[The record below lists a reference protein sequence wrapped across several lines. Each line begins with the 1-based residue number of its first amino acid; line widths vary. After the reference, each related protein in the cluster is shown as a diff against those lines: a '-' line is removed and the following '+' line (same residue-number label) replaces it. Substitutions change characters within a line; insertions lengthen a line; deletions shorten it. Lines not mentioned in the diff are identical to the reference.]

1 MPFLNPPDVLPEA
14 MRFLIRALLAS
25 DGSLP
30 EDELFRLVAP
40 LGLVE
45 AIGRSV
51 PEESTDAPDS
61 ATGFKLGG
69 RTIAR
74 TSLAALRT
82 VQLVEQQTVGHRI
95 VTATASV
102 RTRFTS
108 CDAVTPSNFAAF
120 LRDTVLAASQDEL
133 DKDDPTAGAEDLAF
147 ATALLFSIPDPLEPI
162 AAFEHG
168 SGKTLFDYQTH
179 ISDNIGDWII
189 RNRERYVS
197 LLRWVTYLGFGRL
210 FNLSTGTTLLFVDPS
225 AALRHLVVPLVTS
238 QLTVA
243 ELLDRLGPLM
253 PYSDRG
259 KVANALRTRLPEKA
273 RLDHVSPGLALGLQ
287 VLHLNK
293 EIQLLAL
300 SDHESFAFPIRGD
313 RSVRY
318 SHIAPAGGR

>member
-95 VTATASV
+95 VTAT
-102 RTRFTS
+102 RER
-108 CDAVTPSNFAAF
+108 
-120 LRDTVLAASQDEL
+120 
-133 DKDDPTAGAEDLAF
+133 
-147 ATALLFSIPDPLEPI
+147 PDP
-162 AAFEHG
+162 F
-168 SGKTLFDYQTH
+168 H
-179 ISDNIGDWII
+179 IVRCGD
-189 RNRERYVS
+189 S
-197 LLRWVTYLGFGRL
+197 LQLRRISQRHCSCRL
-210 FNLSTGTTLLFVDPS
+210 
-225 AALRHLVVPLVTS
+225 
-238 QLTVA
+238 
-243 ELLDRLGPLM
+243 
-253 PYSDRG
+253 
-259 KVANALRTRLPEKA
+259 A
-273 RLDHVSPGLALGLQ
+273 R
-287 VLHLNK
+287 
-293 EIQLLAL
+293 
-300 SDHESFAFPIRGD
+300 
-313 RSVRY
+313 
-318 SHIAPAGGR
+318 